1 VKRWLLYRLGGAIS
15 CKLGSPSLK
24 AAILDGLA
32 HFGHDCQVK
41 MKVMDS
47 I

>member
-1 VKRWLLYRLGGAIS
+1 VKRWLLYRFGGAIS
-15 CKLGSPSLK
+15 CKLGLPSLK
-24 AAILDGLA
+24 VAILYGFS
-32 HFGHDCQVK
+32 HFSHDCQVK

>member
-15 CKLGSPSLK
+15 CKLGLPSLEG
-24 AAILDGLA
+24 AILYGLA
-32 HFGHDCQVK
+32 HFGHDCQIK
-41 MKVMDS
+41 MKVMDR